1 MKMETIKAR
10 KARKAMTPT
19 RAIDNAR
26 RIVIKI
32 GSALVTDE
40 KSGTVRED
48 WLATLA
54 ADIAALKNKEIIIVS
69 SGAIALGRKSMGIA
83 WTDRP
88 SSIPLEL
95 KQAAAASGQ
104 VILSK
109 TYEDV
114 FAREGIK
121 TALILLTPRDTEDRR
136 SHLNAR
142 ATINALLERG
152 IIPVINENDT
162 VSTTEIRFGDNDRLA
177 ARVAQMAGAD
187 LLIQLSTTDGLYT
200 ADPRV
205 DPSATH
211 IPLVERLDD
220 SHFGMAGDALPG
232 LSTGGMKS
240 KLEAARLCIGAG
252 VHMMIARGT
261 DNHPLSTIERATVFK
276 AAEGHGNARKR
287 WIQTHVKPTGTLTID
302 DGAAKAL
309 QGGKSLLPAGVKK
322 VEGSFERGDAVVIID
337 MNGRRLGIGLSAY
350 NAADAAKIAGHKSTD
365 IPDMLGYARGDALIH
380 RDDMALQG

>member
-1 MKMETIKAR
+1 
-10 KARKAMTPT
+10 MTPKS
-19 RAIDNAR
+19 AIDNAR

-40 KSGTVRED
+40 KSGTVREE

-88 SSIPLEL
+88 STIPLEL

-114 FAREGIK
+114 FAREDIK

-142 ATINALLERG
+142 ATINALLARG

-162 VSTTEIRFGDNDRLA
+162 VSTSEIRFGDNDRLA

-205 DPSATH
+205 DETATH
-211 IPLVERLDD
+211 IPLVEQIDD
-220 SHFGMAGDALPG
+220 THFDMAGDALPG

-240 KLEAARLCIGAG
+240 KLEAARLCVGAG
-252 VHMMIARGT
+252 AHMMITRGT
-261 DNHPLSTIERATVFK
+261 NNHPLSTMERATIFK

-287 WIQTHVKPTGTLTID
+287 WIQTHVKPTGTLSID
-302 DGAAKAL
+302 EGAANAL
-309 QGGKSLLPAGVKK
+309 QSGKSLLPAGVKK
-322 VEGSFERGDAVVIID
+322 VDGTFERGDAVVIID
-337 MNGRRLGIGLSAY
+337 MNGRRLGVGLSAY
-350 NAADAAKIAGHKSTD
+350 NAADAVQIAGHKSAD
-365 IPDMLGYARGDALIH
+365 IAEILGYARGDALIH

>member
-1 MKMETIKAR
+1 MTISTTWTKR
-10 KARKAMTPT
+10 MAMTPQSV
-19 RAIDNAR
+19 INNAR

-40 KSGTVRED
+40 KSGTARED
-48 WLATLA
+48 WLASLA
-54 ADIAALKNKEIIIVS
+54 ADIAAFKDKEIIIVS
-69 SGAIALGRKSMGIA
+69 SGAIALGRKSMGIS

-88 SSIPLEL
+88 SSIPLEM

-114 FAREGIK
+114 FAREGFK
-121 TALILLTPRDTEDRR
+121 TALILLTPRDTEERR

-142 ATINALLERG
+142 STINALLERG

-162 VSTTEIRFGDNDRLA
+162 VSTAEIRFGDNDRLA

-200 ADPRV
+200 ADPRI

-211 IPLVERLDD
+211 IPLVESL
-220 SHFGMAGDALPG
+220 SEEHFGMAGDALPG

-240 KLEAARLCIGAG
+240 KLEAARLAVGAG
-252 VHMMIARGT
+252 VHMMIVKGT
-261 DNHPLSTIERATVFK
+261 ENHPLASVNRATLFK
-276 AAEGHGNARKR
+276 ASETLGNARKR
-287 WIQTHVKPTGTLTID
+287 WIQTHVKTRGTLTID
-302 DGAAKAL
+302 DGACSAL
-309 QGGKSLLPAGVKK
+309 KNGKSLLPAGVKQ
-322 VEGSFERGDAVVIID
+322 VEGDFDRGDVVTIVD
-337 MNGRRLGIGLSAY
+337 LNGKRLGVGLCAY
-350 NAADAAKIAGHKSTD
+350 GAAEAARIAGRNSAE
-365 IPDMLGYARGDALIH
+365 IVEIIGYARGDALIH
-380 RDDMALQG
+380 RDDLALQA

>member
-1 MKMETIKAR
+1 
-10 KARKAMTPT
+10 MTPKT
-19 RAIDNAR
+19 ALDNAK

-40 KSGTVRED
+40 KSGMARESWLDTV
-48 WLATLA
+48 A
-54 ADIAALKNKEIIIVS
+54 ADIATLKDKEIIIVS
-69 SGAIALGRKSMGIA
+69 SGAIALGRKSMGIS

-114 FAREGIK
+114 FARHGFK
-121 TALILLTPRDTEDRR
+121 TAIVLLTPRDTEERR

-142 ATINALLERG
+142 ATLGALLERG

-162 VSTTEIRFGDNDRLA
+162 VSTSEIRFGDNDRLA

-187 LLIQLSTTDGLYT
+187 LLVQLSTTDGLYT

-205 DPSATH
+205 DSSAQH
-211 IPLVERLDD
+211 IPLVESLSED
-220 SHFGMAGDALPG
+220 HFGMAGDALPG

-240 KLEAARLCIGAG
+240 KLEAASLCVNAG
-252 VHMMIARGT
+252 VTMMIAKGAH
-261 DNHPLSTIERATVFK
+261 DHPLCDMPRATIFK
-276 AAEGHGNARKR
+276 AAETRGNARKR
-287 WIQTHVKPTGTLTID
+287 WIQTHVKPSGTLTVD
-302 DGAAKAL
+302 DGASTAL
-309 QGGKSLLPAGVKK
+309 KGGKSLLPAGVRK
-322 VEGSFERGDAVVIID
+322 VDGDFERGDAVVIVD
-337 MNGRRLGIGLSAY
+337 LNGKRLGIGLCAY
-350 NAADAAKIAGHKSTD
+350 NAADAARIAGRKSTEIAD
-365 IPDMLGYARGDALIH
+365 ILGYARGDALIH
-380 RDDMALQG
+380 RDDMALQA